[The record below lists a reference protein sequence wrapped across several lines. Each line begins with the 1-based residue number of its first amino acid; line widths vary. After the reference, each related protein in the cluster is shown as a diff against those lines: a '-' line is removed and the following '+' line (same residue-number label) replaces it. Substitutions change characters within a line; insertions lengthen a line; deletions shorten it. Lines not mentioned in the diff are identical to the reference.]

1 MSTPQQQPKPQKLC
15 FVTIGATA
23 AFDSL
28 IQAALSPE
36 FLQRLQASGYTD
48 LRLQYGKDGHIIL
61 DDFRSRLGSKSEE
74 DFGIK
79 ITGFDF
85 NKKGLGSEMRAAKGE
100 GDRLEGVVISH
111 AGNEPEYIYFSYE
124 AHIILRLW
132 FNPRCPPHCSSNH
145 RGSQPRAFGQ
155 SPSGIGGRAGSTRLC
170 DPWTPQVG
178 HKRTVI

>member
-1 MSTPQQQPKPQKLC
+1 MSTPQQQPKPRKLC

-28 IQAALSPE
+28 IKAVLSPE
-36 FLQRLQASGYTD
+36 FLQRLHALGYTD
-48 LRLQYGKDGHIIL
+48 LRLQYGKDGHTIL
-61 DDFRSRLGSKSEE
+61 EDFRRRFGSKSEE
-74 DFGIK
+74 EFGIQ

-100 GDRLEGVVISH
+100 GARLEGVVISH
-111 AGNEPEYIYFSYE
+111 AGIDLEYMDIYHE
-124 AHIILRLW
+124 AHMFFRLW

-155 SPSGIGGRAGSTRLC
+155 SPSGISGRAGSTRLC
-170 DPWTPQVG
+170 DSWTPQVG
-178 HKRTVI
+178 HQRTVI

>member
-1 MSTPQQQPKPQKLC
+1 MSTAQQQPKPRKLC

-28 IQAALSPE
+28 IKATLSPE
-36 FLQRLQASGYTD
+36 FLQRLQESRYTD
-48 LRLQYGKDGHIIL
+48 LLLQYGNNGHIIL
-61 DDFRSRLGSKSEE
+61 EDFRSRFGSKSEE
-74 DFGIK
+74 EFGIK

-100 GDRLEGVVISH
+100 GDHLEGVVISH
-111 AGNEPEYIYFSYE
+111 AGIQYEYMCFSHK
-124 AHIILRLW
+124 AHIFLRLW

-145 RGSQPRAFGQ
+145 RGTQSGAFGQ
-155 SPSGIGGRAGSTRLC
+155 SSSGISGRAGSPRLC

-178 HKRTVI
+178 HNRTLI